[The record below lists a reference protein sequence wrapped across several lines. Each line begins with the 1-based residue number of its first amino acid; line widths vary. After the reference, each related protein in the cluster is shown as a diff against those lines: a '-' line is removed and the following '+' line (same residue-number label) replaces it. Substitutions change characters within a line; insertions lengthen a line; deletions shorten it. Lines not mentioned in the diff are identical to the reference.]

1 MESVHDRMVKLIEEN
16 LVAEGAK
23 VDLDADVSESEV
35 SSMVIMRF
43 HKLVNEEFGI
53 DMPIEEFTQIT
64 TLRGLIQTVEG
75 GSG

>member
-23 VDLDADVSESEV
+23 VDLDADVSESGV

-43 HKLVNEEFGI
+43 HKLVNAEFGI

>member
-23 VDLDADVSESEV
+23 VDLDADVSESGV

-75 GSG
+75 RSG

>member
-23 VDLDADVSESEV
+23 VDLDADVSESGV